1 MSLLSYRT
9 AQVED
14 LTTLAAFRWDMQL
27 ESHPGGSPPMSRE
40 TYIATYRA
48 EMRAEMERDRMR
60 AWIAEADGQPVAC
73 VGLIWW
79 VATPGIEHPR
89 RLRGHVTNVYTRPS
103 HRRQGI
109 SRRLM
114 ELLMEHARAQG
125 IQRLVLWSSDMGA
138 PLYQSLGFLPSKGME
153 IDF

>member
-14 LTTLAAFRWDMQL
+14 LTTLAGFRWDMQL
-27 ESHPGGSPPMSRE
+27 ESHPNAAPPVSRE
-40 TYIATYRA
+40 TYIETYRA

-73 VGLIWW
+73 VSLIWW
-79 VATPGIEHPR
+79 VATPGIDHPR
-89 RLRGHVTNVYTRPS
+89 RHRGHVTNVYTRPS

-114 ELLMEHARAQG
+114 EMMMEQARAQG
-125 IQRLVLWSSDMGA
+125 NQRLVLWASDMGA
-138 PLYQSLGFLPSKGME
+138 PLYQSLGFSPSNGME
-153 IDF
+153 MNF